1 MILNNQTYLGKMVQ
15 HKDIKISYK
24 DKKKRRLPKEQWI
37 VVDNTH
43 EPIIDQE
50 TFDRVQAIQ
59 KIKRKEDE
67 NMEYEY
73 NDKRRFVKYKTAAKR
88 YDVCLPTLEKW
99 AKEAG
104 AICKIGRAVLVDC
117 QALDKYIEAFRLP
130 PE

>member
-1 MILNNQTYLGKMVQ
+1 MLSDLFHY
-15 HKDIKISYK
+15 Y
-24 DKKKRRLPKEQWI
+24 E
-37 VVDNTH
+37 
-43 EPIIDQE
+43 
-50 TFDRVQAIQ
+50 
-59 KIKRKEDE
+59 E

-130 PE
+130 QE

>member
-1 MILNNQTYLGKMVQ
+1 MCANLKAQTQCVWMKGDVRM
-15 HKDIKISYK
+15 
-24 DKKKRRLPKEQWI
+24 
-37 VVDNTH
+37 
-43 EPIIDQE
+43 
-50 TFDRVQAIQ
+50 
-59 KIKRKEDE
+59 E
-67 NMEYEY
+67 NEFY
-73 NDKRRFVKYKTAAKR
+73 NDKRRYVKYKTAAKR

>member
-59 KIKRKEDE
+59 KIKR
-67 NMEYEY
+67 NWFLIWM
-73 NDKRRFVKYKTAAKR
+73 NWSTAWQRSPAAAR
-88 YDVCLPTLEKW
+88 C
-99 AKEAG
+99 
-104 AICKIGRAVLVDC
+104 
-117 QALDKYIEAFRLP
+117 FRDWMFFQI
-130 PE
+130 